1 MMSNTSHYGRSVA
14 SKYDKLRA
22 WSANVVERIA
32 DRAEINM
39 RSRVLDIGCGTG
51 TLMEGVRGVCQCRF
65 TGIDLSGEML
75 RVAVDKVPS
84 ASFAQAD
91 AAALPFHDGTLDAV
105 IGAYFIHHLPCDIQ
119 PAVVAECYRVISG
132 GRLVII
138 TASHDQIEQSQVGRF
153 FPEIIEIDKQRF
165 PPIGQLCDWFRSSGF
180 VVVGLETALD
190 HPIRLGQDYLNR
202 IEQRHIS
209 TFDLISDEAYRH
221 GLMKTREYVD
231 NLQGSVELKDR
242 PITLVYGTVR

>member
-1 MMSNTSHYGRSVA
+1 MSNTSHYDRGVA

-22 WSANVVERIA
+22 WSKNVVGRIA

-39 RSRVLDIGCGTG
+39 KSRVLDIGCGTG
-51 TLMEGVRGVCQCRF
+51 NLMEGVRRVCQCRF

-75 RVAVDKVPS
+75 RVAVDKAPT
-84 ASFAQAD
+84 ASFVQAD
-91 AAALPFHDGTLDAV
+91 VAALPFHDGTFDAV
-105 IGAYFIHHLPCDIQ
+105 IGAYFIHHVPCDIQ
-119 PAVVAECYRVISG
+119 PAVVAECRRVISG

-153 FPEIIEIDKQRF
+153 FPEIVEIDKQRF
-165 PPIGQLCDWFRSSGF
+165 PPVGQLCDWFRSSGF
-180 VVVGLETALD
+180 VDVGYETALD
-190 HPIRLGQDYLNR
+190 NPIRLGHDYFHR

-209 TFDLISDEAYRH
+209 TFDLISDEAYRR
-221 GLMKTREYVD
+221 GLMKAREYVK

-242 PITLVYGTVR
+242 PVTLVYGTAR